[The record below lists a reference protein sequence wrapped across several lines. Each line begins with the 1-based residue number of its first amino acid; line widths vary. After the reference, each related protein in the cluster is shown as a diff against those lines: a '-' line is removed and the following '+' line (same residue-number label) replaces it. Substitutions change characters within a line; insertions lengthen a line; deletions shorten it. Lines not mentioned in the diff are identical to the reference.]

1 MFQYYYNQ
9 TLRKLTLAFGGLF
22 DEIFVENQT
31 SDGNT
36 QKTNV
41 PITYSGK
48 EKFIRRL
55 TEASSIS
62 NNVKIETML
71 PRLGFEITNLQ
82 YDPVRKINKLNT
94 KSRIVKVDEEHTNT
108 YQSYAEVPYNVQ
120 YGLYCFTRTIEDNLQ
135 IIEQILPYFSP
146 EFVVTLNMNDLDVN
160 VDVPIVLNSTNLT
173 ETYEGDMSSRRMV
186 VSTFSFTAKAYIYGR
201 VRESGSGII
210 KEVDVNIFE
219 DDTLNG

>member
-22 DEIFVENQT
+22 DEIYVQNRT
-31 SDGNT
+31 SDGVAE
-36 QKTNV
+36 KTNV

-94 KSRIVKVDEEHTNT
+94 KSRSVKIDEQNTNT

-146 EFVVTLNMNDLDVN
+146 EFIVTLNMNELDVN

-201 VRESGSGII
+201 IKEGGSGII
-210 KEVDVNIFE
+210 KEVDINIFE
-219 DDTLNG
+219 DDAL

>member
-22 DEIFVENQT
+22 DEIYVQNRT
-31 SDGNT
+31 SDGVAE
-36 QKTNV
+36 KTNV

-94 KSRIVKVDEEHTNT
+94 KSRSVKIDEQNTNT

-146 EFVVTLNMNDLDVN
+146 EFIVTLNMNELDVN

-173 ETYEGDMSSRRMV
+173 ETYEGDMSSRRMI

-201 VRESGSGII
+201 IKEGGSGII
-210 KEVDVNIFE
+210 KEVDINIFE
-219 DDTLNG
+219 DD

>member
-22 DEIFVENQT
+22 DEIYVQNQT
-31 SDGNT
+31 SDGT
-36 QKTNV
+36 SEKTNV

-94 KSRIVKVDEEHTNT
+94 KSRSVKIDEQNTNT

-146 EFVVTLNMNDLDVN
+146 EFIVTLNMNELDVN

-173 ETYEGDMSSRRMV
+173 ETYEGDMSSRRMI

-201 VRESGSGII
+201 IKEGGSGII
-210 KEVDVNIFE
+210 KEVDINIFE
-219 DDTLNG
+219 DDSL

>member
-22 DEIFVENQT
+22 DEIYVQNKT
-31 SDGNT
+31 SDGVAE
-36 QKTNV
+36 KINV

-62 NNVKIETML
+62 DNVKLETVL
-71 PRLGFEITNLQ
+71 PLLGFEITNLQ

-94 KSRIVKVDEEHTNT
+94 KSRSVKIDEQNTNT

-146 EFVVTLNMNDLDVN
+146 EFIVTLNMNELDVN
-160 VDVPIVLNSTNLT
+160 VDVPIVLNGTNLT
-173 ETYEGDMSSRRMV
+173 ETYEGDMSSRRIV
-186 VSTFSFTAKAYIYGR
+186 ISTFSFTAKAYIYGR
-201 VRESGSGII
+201 IKESGSGII

-219 DDTLNG
+219 DNTL

>member
-22 DEIFVENQT
+22 DEIYVQNQT
-31 SDGNT
+31 SDGT
-36 QKTNV
+36 SEKTNV

-94 KSRIVKVDEEHTNT
+94 KSRSVKIDDQNTNT

-146 EFVVTLNMNDLDVN
+146 EFIVTLNMNELDVN

-201 VRESGSGII
+201 IKEGGSGII
-210 KEVDVNIFE
+210 KEVDINIFE
-219 DDTLNG
+219 DDAL

>member
-22 DEIFVENQT
+22 DEIYVQNKT
-31 SDGNT
+31 SDGVAE
-36 QKTNV
+36 KINV

-62 NNVKIETML
+62 DNVKLESIL
-71 PRLGFEITNLQ
+71 PLLGFEITNLQ

-94 KSRIVKVDEEHTNT
+94 KSRSVKIDEQNTNT

-146 EFVVTLNMNDLDVN
+146 EFIVTLNMNELDVN

-173 ETYEGDMSSRRMV
+173 ETYEGDMSSRRMI
-186 VSTFSFTAKAYIYGR
+186 VSTFSFTAKAHIYGR
-201 VRESGSGII
+201 IKEGGSGII
-210 KEVDVNIFE
+210 KEVDINIFE
-219 DDTLNG
+219 DD

>member
-22 DEIFVENQT
+22 DEIYVQNRT
-31 SDGNT
+31 SDGVAE
-36 QKTNV
+36 KTNV

-82 YDPVRKINKLNT
+82 YDPIRKINKLNT
-94 KSRIVKVDEEHTNT
+94 KSRSVKIDEQNTNT

-146 EFVVTLNMNDLDVN
+146 EFIVTLNMNELDVN

-201 VRESGSGII
+201 IKEGGSGII
-210 KEVDVNIFE
+210 KEVDINIFE
-219 DDTLNG
+219 DDAL

>member
-1 MFQYYYNQ
+1 MFEYYYNQ
-9 TLRKLTLAFGGLF
+9 TLRKLTLAFGGMF
-22 DEIFVENQT
+22 DEIFVEKKT
-31 SDGNT
+31 SGGIAE
-36 QKTNV
+36 KTNV

-62 NNVKIETML
+62 NNVKIESMI
-71 PRLGFEITNLQ
+71 PCLGFEITNLQ
-82 YDPVRKINKLNT
+82 YDSIRKINKLNT
-94 KSRIVKVDEEHTNT
+94 KSRIVKVNDVVTNT

-146 EFVVTLNMNDLDVN
+146 EFVVTLNMNELDIN

-173 ETYEGDMSSRRMV
+173 ETYEGDMSSRRMII
-186 VSTFSFTAKAYIYGR
+186 STFSFTAKAYIYGR
-201 VRESGSGII
+201 IKESGSGII
-210 KEVDVNIFE
+210 KEVDINIFE
-219 DDTLNG
+219 DE

>member
-22 DEIFVENQT
+22 DEIYVQNRT
-31 SDGNT
+31 SDGVAE
-36 QKTNV
+36 KTNV

-94 KSRIVKVDEEHTNT
+94 KSRSVKIDEQNTNT

-146 EFVVTLNMNDLDVN
+146 EFIVTLNMNELDVN

-201 VRESGSGII
+201 IKEGGSGII
-210 KEVDVNIFE
+210 KEVDINIFE
-219 DDTLNG
+219 DDTL

>member
-22 DEIFVENQT
+22 DEIFVENKT
-31 SDGNT
+31 SNGVSE
-36 QKTNV
+36 KTNV

-62 NNVKIETML
+62 NNVKIEAML

-94 KSRIVKVDEEHTNT
+94 KSRSVTVSDTVTNT

-146 EFVVTLNMNDLDVN
+146 EFIVTLNMNELDVN
-160 VDVPIVLNSTNLT
+160 VDVPIVLNGTNLT
-173 ETYEGDMSSRRMV
+173 ETYEGYMSSRRIV
-186 VSTFSFTAKAYIYGR
+186 ISTFSFTAKAYIYGR
-201 VRESGSGII
+201 IKESGSGII

-219 DDTLNG
+219 DNSL

>member
-22 DEIFVENQT
+22 DEIYVQNRT
-31 SDGNT
+31 SDGVAE
-36 QKTNV
+36 KTNV

-94 KSRIVKVDEEHTNT
+94 KSRSVKIDEQNTNT

-146 EFVVTLNMNDLDVN
+146 EFIVTLNMNELDVN

-173 ETYEGDMSSRRMV
+173 ETYEGDMSSRRMI

-201 VRESGSGII
+201 IKEGGSGII
-210 KEVDVNIFE
+210 KEVDINIFE
-219 DDTLNG
+219 DDAL